1 MKMDSEETYS
11 SKLALFQK
19 PYTETSVEE
28 VQYIDFLPTST
39 ISDGSVIEFRI
50 PGTSAEYTDLKR
62 SRLKLKAKIVNADDT
77 PITQASNVGLVNLSL
92 ASLFRQ
98 VDVQMQDKLVSSEIN
113 ICYPYKAIMDV
124 LLRYGFDVKEGPL
137 QSEQY
142 YKDTGNMDAVPPG
155 SNSGLMSRVAY
166 TANGNEV
173 TLEGPVHTDMFQQ
186 DRLILNG
193 VKIITKFHPSNR
205 KFTLMTGDA
214 EEYKVQIT
222 SAILTVCHV
231 KVSNAVILAQNEALN
246 ASPALYPFWKSNF
259 KTISVPPGV
268 STMTSDDIFHG
279 SVPSKLILAM
289 VHTKAFTGDYTLNP
303 FNFVHAD
310 VNSIELSVDGQS
322 VPAQPL
328 KPNFG
333 TGDYT
338 SSFLSI
344 FFNKYP
350 HHGGGNWIT
359 REEYASGYALFCF
372 DIQGEASEDIFG
384 KTRSG
389 YTKLQLN
396 FATPTPN
403 LMLVLYSLF
412 PSMIKVDKAR
422 NVILQ

>member
-1 MKMDSEETYS
+1 M
-11 SKLALFQK
+11 
-19 PYTETSVEE
+19 
-28 VQYIDFLPTST
+28 
-39 ISDGSVIEFRI
+39 
-50 PGTSAEYTDLKR
+50 
-62 SRLKLKAKIVNADDT
+62 
-77 PITQASNVGLVNLSL
+77 
-92 ASLFRQ
+92 
-98 VDVQMQDKLVSSEIN
+98 
-113 ICYPYKAIMDV
+113 
-124 LLRYGFDVKEGPL
+124 
-137 QSEQY
+137 
-142 YKDTGNMDAVPPG
+142 
-155 SNSGLMSRVAY
+155 
-166 TANGNEV
+166 
-173 TLEGPVHTDMFQQ
+173 
-186 DRLILNG
+186 
-193 VKIITKFHPSNR
+193 
-205 KFTLMTGDA
+205 
-214 EEYKVQIT
+214 
-222 SAILTVCHV
+222 

-246 ASPALYPFWKSNF
+246 VSPALYPFWKSNF
-259 KTISVPPGV
+259 KTISVPAGV
-268 STMTSDDIFHG
+268 STVTSDDIFHG

-310 VNSIELSVDGQS
+310 VNSIELSVDRQS

-396 FATPTPN
+396 FGTPTPN
-403 LMLVLYSLF
+403 LMLVLYSSF
-412 PSMIKVDKAR
+412 PSVIKVDKAR